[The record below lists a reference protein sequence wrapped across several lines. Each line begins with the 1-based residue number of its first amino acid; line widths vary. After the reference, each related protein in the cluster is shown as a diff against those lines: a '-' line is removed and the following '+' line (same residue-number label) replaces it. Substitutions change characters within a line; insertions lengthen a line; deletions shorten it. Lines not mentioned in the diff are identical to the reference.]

1 MPEYSVAA
9 ILEESVILTVEA
21 ENKEQAKEIVENL
34 VNNEGGSD
42 YSLPF
47 RHQYRDFD
55 VAVLKE
61 VTYK

>member
-1 MPEYSVAA
+1 MPEYTVSA
-9 ILEESVILTVEA
+9 ILEEAVMLTVQA
-21 ENKEQAKEIVENL
+21 DNKEQAKEIVEKL
-34 VNNEGGSD
+34 VNDEGGSD

-47 RHQYRDFD
+47 KHTYRDFD